1 MFRKIMSTSASWA
14 TIPIRL
20 ALAAVFFAHGAG
32 KVFGMFGGPGLKTFV
47 KIGAAP
53 FDFMR
58 PSWLWWGAAAI
69 SELLGSVLIFFGFL
83 TRVGAFLIACT
94 MVVAV
99 IAVHWPHG
107 FFANTNGY
115 EYPMTL
121 LLISLALLISG
132 GGMASID
139 GAISGGRR
147 R

>member
-1 MFRKIMSTSASWA
+1 
-14 TIPIRL
+14 
-20 ALAAVFFAHGAG
+20 
-32 KVFGMFGGPGLKTFV
+32 
-47 KIGAAP
+47 
-53 FDFMR
+53 MR
-58 PSWLWWGAAAI
+58 PAWLWWGAAAI

-107 FFANTNGY
+107 FFANANGY

-139 GAISGGRR
+139 RAVSGGRR